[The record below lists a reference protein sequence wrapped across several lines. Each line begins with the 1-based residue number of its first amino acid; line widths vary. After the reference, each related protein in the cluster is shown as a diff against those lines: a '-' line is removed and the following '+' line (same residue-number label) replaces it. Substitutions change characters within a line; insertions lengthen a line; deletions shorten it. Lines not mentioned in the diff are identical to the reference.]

1 MKTLSGA
8 IMEYAEGLP
17 EAGIIRAK
25 DLLHLGSRTAVDQA
39 LSRLAKRGHLLRVSQ
54 GFYVRILENSFGK
67 YTPPVPQVIK
77 NIANITGESVTPHP
91 AATASTLRLTT
102 QVPISILYITSGR
115 SRRLRFGPSR
125 FAELLHAPRWQF
137 SVGNGMSGKVLRVA
151 GWEGPNRAT
160 DTLQKIKSKLSS
172 SDLQE
177 MASARPKLPSWLA
190 KQVGEF
196 IANS

>member
-8 IMEYAEGLP
+8 IMKYAEGLP

-39 LSRLAKRGHLLRVSQ
+39 LLRLAKRGHLLRVSQ

-67 YTPPVPQVIK
+67 YTPPVPQVIE
-77 NIANITGESVTPHP
+77 NIANITGESVTPCP
-91 AATASTLRLTT
+91 AATANRLRLTT
-102 QVPISILYITSGR
+102 QVPIRIVYITSGR

-151 GWEGPNRAT
+151 DWEGPNRAT
-160 DTLQKIKSKLSS
+160 DTLQK
-172 SDLQE
+172 
-177 MASARPKLPSWLA
+177 
-190 KQVGEF
+190 
-196 IANS
+196 N